1 MGAHLTGCE
10 EDSMKV
16 LCESMN
22 LILQQTEGLST
33 GVALE
38 TTAGQGTCLGRTFEQ
53 IAQVVDGCKAHPRV
67 GVCLDT
73 CHIFAAGYDIRTDE
87 VYEETFGAFGR
98 VIGFD
103 KLKLIH
109 ANDSKKPL
117 GSRVDRHEHV
127 GDGEI
132 GIEAF
137 RRVANDP
144 RMRHAPMI
152 VETPD
157 ADTMHQENVRRL
169 RALVNG
175 TPGIG
180 DGSMITV
187 TVHLFGHYKD
197 VKPEAFLVG
206 IPDSAT
212 VMELSKAIVSDE
224 PKLAGLDRICRAAV
238 NEEYSESTHRLRE
251 GDHVAFIPPM
261 SGG

>member
-10 EDSMKV
+10 DDSMRV

-22 LILQQTEGLST
+22 LILQQTDGLQT
-33 GVALE
+33 GIALE

-53 IAQVVDGCKAHPRV
+53 IAQVVAGCKEHPRI

-73 CHIFAAGYDIRTDE
+73 CHIYAAGYDIRS
-87 VYEETFGAFGR
+87 EETYAATFGAFQR

-132 GIEAF
+132 GLEAF

-144 RMRHAPMI
+144 RMFHVPLI

-157 ADTMHQENVRRL
+157 ADTMHAENVRRL
-169 RALVNG
+169 KALVK
-175 TPGIG
+175 
-180 DGSMITV
+180 GSMGKAGEQVITV
-187 TVHLFGHYKD
+187 TVHVFGHYKD
-197 VKPEAFLVG
+197 LRPEAFVVRM
-206 IPDSAT
+206 PDQAT
-212 VMELSKAIVSDE
+212 VTDLSEAVVREE
-224 PKLAGLDRICRAAV
+224 PKLAGLERICRAAV
-238 NEEYSESTHRLRE
+238 NEEYAESSRKLQN
-251 GDHVAFIPPM
+251 GDVVAFIPPM